1 MSNKYQ
7 KGVLTNAKDYS
18 IILFGL
24 ALYALGFTAFILPHD
39 VIMGGLPGV
48 GTLVLLA
55 TEKMFGVGN
64 GIPVS
69 VTQYICNIIL
79 LTIAFR
85 IVGKT
90 FVLRTVIST
99 SILSL
104 FIGMLEFYFRSNPPL
119 ISEISLS
126 VALGGICCG
135 TGMGIIFT
143 HNGSTGGTDIV
154 AAMVSKVSNQS
165 IGRTMIYVDM
175 LIVSMS
181 ILLPF
186 DGPIEARIQARIP
199 TIVYGLMVTYII
211 AFMTDMVINTNRQAV
226 QFVIFSNKWKEIAD
240 AVGTQAKRGVTIVD
254 GQGWYS
260 KQTVMM
266 LLVWCR
272 KIESVTIFRIVKSID
287 PDAFITQTNTN
298 GVYGKGFD
306 TMKVKMKSSKELP
319 EKTEE

>member
-1 MSNKYQ
+1 
-7 KGVLTNAKDYS
+7 
-18 IILFGL
+18 
-24 ALYALGFTAFILPHD
+24 
-39 VIMGGLPGV
+39 
-48 GTLVLLA
+48 
-55 TEKMFGVGN
+55 MFGVGN

-79 LTIAFR
+79 LIIAFR

-135 TGMGIIFT
+135 TGMGMIFT

-154 AAMVSKVSNQS
+154 AAMVSKLSNVS
-165 IGRTMIYVDM
+165 IGRTIIYVDM
-175 LIVSMS
+175 MIILSS
-181 ILLPF
+181 LLLPF
-186 DGPIEARIQARIP
+186 DGTLEERVKYRVPI
-199 TIVYGLMVTYII
+199 IVYGFIVTYVM
-211 AFMTDMVINTNRQAV
+211 AYVTDMVINTNRQAV
-226 QFVIFSNKWKEIAD
+226 QFFIFSNKWQEIAD
-240 AVGTQAKRGVTIVD
+240 AVNREARRGVTILD

-260 KQTVMM
+260 KNNVKILM
-266 LLVWCR
+266 VWCR
-272 KIESVTIFRIVKSID
+272 KIEAVTIHRIIKSVD
-287 PDAFITQTNTN
+287 EDAFITQTNTN

-306 TMKVKMKSSKELP
+306 TMKVKIKPRKNEEL
-319 EKTEE
+319 EN

>member
-7 KGVLTNAKDYS
+7 KGLLTNVKDYS

-79 LTIAFR
+79 LIIAFR

-135 TGMGIIFT
+135 TGMGMIFT

-154 AAMVSKVSNQS
+154 AAMVSKLSNVS
-165 IGRTMIYVDM
+165 IGRTIIYVDM
-175 LIVSMS
+175 MIILSS
-181 ILLPF
+181 LLLPF
-186 DGPIEARIQARIP
+186 DGTLQERVKYRVPI
-199 TIVYGLMVTYII
+199 IVYGFIVTYVM
-211 AFMTDMVINTNRQAV
+211 AYVTDMVINTNRQAV
-226 QFVIFSNKWKEIAD
+226 QFFIFSNKWQEIAD
-240 AVGTQAKRGVTIVD
+240 AVNREARRGVTILD

-260 KQTVMM
+260 KNNVKILM
-266 LLVWCR
+266 VWCR
-272 KIESVTIFRIVKSID
+272 KIEAVTIHRIIKSVD
-287 PDAFITQTNTN
+287 EDAFITQTNTN

-306 TMKVKMKSSKELP
+306 TMKVKIKPRKNEEL
-319 EKTEE
+319 EN